1 VIGCKHKTNNY
12 KGRTV
17 RKEGFLFI
25 LLVVFISCGPVVEQN
40 RPSSSEVR
48 LDVPFEPNLG
58 GTCFSSS
65 FAMVMRYWGQDV
77 HVEDVVKVVGRP
89 PFKGYEHPELN
100 WWMKRNYKLK
110 FKYLLNS
117 SVEQVKRYLNEGY
130 PVIVHQMFSSHE
142 PTGHDRVVV
151 GYSDKKGV
159 FIVNDPSPL
168 GKDHEIYYAEFSKL
182 WREIASYET
191 WGPANKAYLV
201 MPIEQ

>member
-1 VIGCKHKTNNY
+1 MIGCKHKTNNY

-17 RKEGFLFI
+17 KKEGFLFI
-25 LLVVFISCGPVVEQN
+25 LLVVFFSCGPAIEQN
-40 RPSSSEVR
+40 RPYSSEVR

-65 FAMVMRYWGQDV
+65 FAMVMRYWGKDV
-77 HVEDVVKVVGRP
+77 HVDDILKVVGKP

-100 WWMKRNYKLK
+100 WWMKRNHKLK
-110 FKYLLNS
+110 FKYLPNS

-142 PTGHDRVVV
+142 PTEHNRVVV

-159 FIVNDPSPL
+159 FIVNDPSPF
-168 GKDHEIYYAEFSKL
+168 GKNYEISYAEFSKL

-191 WGPANKAYLV
+191 SGPANKAYLL
-201 MPIEQ
+201 MPVK